1 MRNDPA
7 MKRRN
12 HRALVAGVLT
22 TVAAAGLAV
31 MAGAESGRLSGT
43 VLAVDVEAGTLVI
56 GAVGPWRVT
65 NGETVITPLTVHF
78 GPATRVVWVERDD
91 DLGPTGWPGQ
101 FAEIRVS
108 VRELRVGDFA
118 TVKTDRQDERLR
130 AREITVVRPGGRE
143 N

>member
-31 MAGAESGRLSGT
+31 MAGAESGHLSGT

-56 GAVGPWRVT
+56 GQSA
-65 NGETVITPLTVHF
+65 
-78 GPATRVVWVERDD
+78 
-91 DLGPTGWPGQ
+91 PG
-101 FAEIRVS
+101 ASR
-108 VRELRVGDFA
+108 
-118 TVKTDRQDERLR
+118 T
-130 AREITVVRPGGRE
+130 ARP
-143 N
+143 